1 MGDRTEAAEA
11 PATPEP
17 LAAPFSRR
25 RFAQLFGAGIAGAA
39 LAPLAGPAEA
49 VEPVL
54 RLTRAAA
61 AGVVR
66 LSSNENPRGPSA
78 AALQAMRRA
87 FDLAWRYP
95 DEHVDALAGDVA
107 RLHGVD
113 RRQVILGNGSSEVL
127 HFAAAAFVSPGRPL
141 VAADPTFEAIL
152 RYAEASGASA
162 LTVPLAAGYRHDL
175 PKMLATAP
183 DPGLFYVCNPNN
195 PTGTITPKAELRAFL
210 DQVPAKTPVLVDEA
224 YHHYAED
231 AEYESVVPLIA
242 THPNLIVART
252 FSKVYGMA
260 GLRCGY
266 AVSSAET
273 VERLAA
279 RAPWDD
285 VNIMAIAA
293 ARASLADAAHV
304 ERGRREN
311 REAKAMTYAGLE
323 RLGLHPLPS
332 ATNFFMVDV
341 GKDVGPLIAALK
353 ERRVEVGRRFAAMP
367 THLRVTVG
375 TREQMQAFLA
385 AFRAVGSTA

>member
-1 MGDRTEAAEA
+1 MEDRAEATLAAE
-11 PATPEP
+11 PAIDSP
-17 LAAPFSRR
+17 LAQPFSRR

-49 VEPVL
+49 VEPAL

-78 AALQAMRRA
+78 TALQAMRRA

-95 DEHVDALAGDVA
+95 DEQVDALAADIA
-107 RLHGVD
+107 RLHGVE
-113 RRQVILGNGSSEVL
+113 RRQVIVGNGSSEIL
-127 HFAAAAFVSPGRPL
+127 HQAAAAFAGPGRPV

-152 RYAEASGASA
+152 HYADADGAGSVK
-162 LTVPLAAGYRHDL
+162 VPLAAGFRHDL
-175 PKMLATAP
+175 AKMLAAAP
-183 DPGLFYVCNPNN
+183 DPGIFYVCNPNN
-195 PTGTITPKAELRAFL
+195 PTGTVTPRAELRAFL

-231 AEYESVVPLIA
+231 AEYESVVPLVA

-252 FSKVYGMA
+252 FSKIYGMA

-266 AVSSAET
+266 AVAAPET
-273 VERLAA
+273 IERLAA
-279 RAPWDD
+279 RAAWDD
-285 VNIMAIAA
+285 VNVMAIAA
-293 ARASLADAAHV
+293 ARASLADAGHV

-311 REAKAMTYAGLE
+311 REAKALTYAGLE
-323 RLGLHPLPS
+323 RLGFHPLPS
-332 ATNFFMVDV
+332 AANFFMVDV
-341 GKDVGPLIAALK
+341 GRDVAPLIAALK
-353 ERRVEVGRRFAAMP
+353 ERRVEVGRRFAALP

-385 AFRAVGSTA
+385 AFRAAVA

>member
-1 MGDRTEAAEA
+1 MGDQT
-11 PATPEP
+11 T
-17 LAAPFSRR
+17 LIQPFSRR

-39 LAPLAGPAEA
+39 LAPLAAPVSGLEPAGL
-49 VEPVL
+49 EPVL
-54 RLTRAAA
+54 RLVPAAA
-61 AGVVR
+61 GGVVR

-78 AALQAMRRA
+78 AAFQAMRRA

-95 DEHVDALAGDVA
+95 DEQVDALAADIA
-107 RLHGVD
+107 RLHGIE
-113 RRQVILGNGSSEVL
+113 RRQVIVGNGSSEIL
-127 HFAAAAFVSPGRPL
+127 HQAAAAFAAPGRPV

-152 RYAEASGASA
+152 HYADADGAGSVK
-162 LTVPLAAGYRHDL
+162 VPLATGYRHDL
-175 PKMLATAP
+175 AKMLAASP

-195 PTGTITPKAELRAFL
+195 PTGTVTPRAELRAFL
-210 DQVPAKTPVLVDEA
+210 DQVPVKTPVLVDEA

-231 AEYESVVPLIA
+231 GEYESVMPLVA
-242 THPNLIVART
+242 AHPNLIVART
-252 FSKVYGMA
+252 FSKIYGMA

-266 AVSSAET
+266 AVAVPET
-273 VERLAA
+273 IERLAA
-279 RAPWDD
+279 RAAWDD
-285 VNIMAIAA
+285 MNVMAIAA
-293 ARASLADAAHV
+293 ARASLADAGHV

-323 RLGLHPLPS
+323 RLGFHPLPS

-341 GKDVGPLIAALK
+341 GKDVASLIAALK

-385 AFRAVGSTA
+385 AFRAVAT